1 MYQKSSDLRKHL
13 IISIYIDFLR
23 FYFPFFCIHWLMG
36 YHILP
41 ADSVGY
47 AHDIRTDPVGFLP
60 VAKMGRCMG
69 QVAYPLSYSAFLWSD
84 ALLRRFLCSVALRH
98 SFVHTG
104 RESFGYNGKHS
115 DNGCIPPELLLL
127 RRISDGGLDSRSQMP
142 EPRTRPCGMDD
153 T

>member
-13 IISIYIDFLR
+13 IIRIYIDFLR

-36 YHILP
+36 NHILP

-47 AHDIRTDPVGFLP
+47 AHDFRSNPMGFL
-60 VAKMGRCMG
+60 AAAEMGRGMG
-69 QVAYPLSYSAFLWSD
+69 QMAYTLSHSAFLWGD
-84 ALLRRFLCSVALRH
+84 AVFCGILCIAPFRH
-98 SFVHTG
+98 SFVHSG
-104 RESFGYNGKHS
+104 REPIGYNGKHS
-115 DNGCIPPELLLL
+115 DNGCIPSELLLL
-127 RRISDGGLDSRSQMP
+127 SRISDGGLDSRSQMP